1 MALGA
6 YYHVVLLS
14 CAPAV
19 RYTSADTDSRQQHT
33 AEGACAPRAPAA
45 HRSHAIFIAADCDDS
60 SSISGSGSGTG
71 NSYSSPQ
78 FRNRSGSERPG
89 DRGYRQPGQEWCSRQ
104 PESTAEQIA
113 AEQPVQQPEEYTAE
127 LTAIQSQITALETQ
141 FEALSVPQTPQTPEQ
156 SMRQQTAP
164 RSPMAVLWD
173 RGHQLLSELMSVS
186 PTAIQTGGVR
196 LEQQ

>member
-1 MALGA
+1 MEQGGTTG
-6 YYHVVLLS
+6 

-19 RYTSADTDSRQQHT
+19 RYTSADTDSRRQYT

-45 HRSHAIFIAADCDDS
+45 HRSHAIFIAADCNDS
-60 SSISGSGSGTG
+60 GSGSGSGSGTG

-113 AEQPVQQPEEYTAE
+113 AKLATMSVTQTPEQPVQQPEEYTAE

-186 PTAIQTGGVR
+186 PTAIQTGG
-196 LEQQ
+196 